1 MARYPILFDRTE
13 LIEGNGFVARVIV
26 AGRALLTEED
36 GGFWAE
42 GVNPGGFAAT
52 GASTGE
58 ALNAF
63 CREYRSILFDIAV
76 GAATFQAF
84 KGEVEKFFQE
94 TSEVARGDWEQ
105 AVIEVRTGRTT
116 ADWLAKRPADSPL
129 RVEVVEV
136 RQPKAENNE
145 EGETAIAA

>member
-1 MARYPILFDRTE
+1 MVRYPILFNRPE
-13 LIEGNGFVARVIV
+13 LIEGNGFVARVSV

-36 GGFWAE
+36 GAFWVE

-52 GASTGE
+52 GATAGE

-76 GAATFQAF
+76 GASTFQAF
-84 KGEVEKFFQE
+84 KGEIERFFHE
-94 TSEVARGDWEQ
+94 TSEVARADWEE
-105 AVIEVRTGRTT
+105 AVVEVRTGRTT

-129 RVEVVEV
+129 RVEVIEV